1 MLAHTSSSFGQYS
14 WNQRGPSP
22 LAAAISSIEYEAA
35 VDMIIGTPRSAATRA
50 VASSP
55 SGCTIDW
62 TPIGASST
70 GAGISVPSTVV
81 ARERFVASRS
91 MRGTRRHLSNA
102 ARLARAVAPE
112 LAAPATYQNGPGSIA
127 ARADFS
133 SADVSVLNAGR
144 TPARPCR

>member
-35 VDMIIGTPRSAATRA
+35 VDMIIGTPRSAAARA

-81 ARERFVASRS
+81 ARERFV
-91 MRGTRRHLSNA
+91 
-102 ARLARAVAPE
+102 RAVAPE